1 MVSVVTM
8 ADCATLARV
17 HDLATERVDYT
28 APHLLETDVPAAP
41 VPLFEAW
48 LAEAMLARDQ
58 GRLAEPNAMVV
69 ATSVADRPHARTVLL
84 KSVSAEGF
92 VFFTN
97 YTSHKGTEIAANAA
111 VALHFGW
118 YALQRQVRVEGTAVP
133 VSRAESADYFRT
145 RPRGSQLGAWA
156 SAQSSAVG
164 SAAELADAYAAA
176 ERRFAGQDVPCS
188 DFWGGF
194 RVAPESVEF
203 WQGRPSRMHDR
214 LLYTRDGSGWRL
226 TRLSP

>member
-1 MVSVVTM
+1 M
-8 ADCATLARV
+8 

-28 APHLLETDVPAAP
+28 APHLLETDVPDAP
-41 VPLFEAW
+41 LPLFEAW
-48 LAEAMLARDQ
+48 LDDALRARDD

-84 KSVSAEGF
+84 KSVSADGF
-92 VFFTN
+92 TFFTN
-97 YTSHKGTEIAANAA
+97 YTSHKGTEIAANAS

-118 YALQRQVRVEGTAVP
+118 YALQRQVRVEGTAAP
-133 VSRAESADYFRT
+133 VSRAESEDYFRT

-156 SAQSSAVG
+156 SAQSSPVA
-164 SAAELADAYAAA
+164 SAAELAEAYAAV
-176 ERRFAGQDVPCS
+176 EQRFAGQEVPCP

-194 RVAPESVEF
+194 RVTPESVEF

-214 LLYTRDGSGWRL
+214 LLYTCSGAAWSL
-226 TRLSP
+226 SRLSP